1 MSEIKFKAVSV
12 LGKINANFDEIETS
26 IQAKAAEYD
35 GVLFTEDTKADAK
48 RVVADLRKE
57 KKNIAD
63 IYKQIKQEWMK
74 PLDEFKQRVDELANK
89 VDKPIG
95 FINGQVE
102 AFEQK
107 RLEERDAE
115 IKAMYQDAIDD
126 MVDFLPLH
134 KIRKDKW
141 NNASTTVKTIRKE
154 MLEAISTAK
163 AGKAAIEAMMSD
175 AVPDALRK
183 FQATLDL
190 ADALSY
196 INQYEA
202 QRAEVLK
209 REEERRRQ
217 EDKRRHL
224 LDIELIR
231 QDERKKVADEER
243 IRSEAASDAVN
254 QIVSVNEVS
263 AAAFS
268 LPDSHTAVYTI
279 VGTEEELWELELAMN
294 SLGLYYERKDV

>member
-1 MSEIKFKAVSV
+1 MSEITFKAVSV
-12 LGKINANFDEIETS
+12 LGKINANFDEVETS

-74 PLDEFKQRVDELANK
+74 PLDEFKQRVDELAAK

-115 IKAMYQDAIDD
+115 IKAIYLDTVGD
-126 MVDFLPLH
+126 MADFLPLH

-141 NNASTTVKTIRKE
+141 SNASTTVKTIRRE
-154 MLEAISTAK
+154 MLEAISSAK
-163 AGKAAIEAMMSD
+163 AGKLAIEAMMSD
-175 AVPDALRK
+175 AVPDALCK

-217 EDKRRHL
+217 DEERRHL
-224 LDIELIR
+224 AEI
-231 QDERKKVADEER
+231 ER
-243 IRSEAASDAVN
+243 IRQEERTRVETEARI
-254 QIVSVNEVS
+254 QK
-263 AAAFS
+263 AAAAAAVDRVKS
-268 LPDSHTAVYTI
+268 VDAEKAAPLSAPESRTVVYT
-279 VGTEEELWELELAMN
+279 VVCTDEEMRELEMAMN

>member
-1 MSEIKFKAVSV
+1 MSEITFKAVSV
-12 LGKINANFDEIETS
+12 LGKINANFDEVEHS

-74 PLDEFKQRVDELANK
+74 PLDEFKQRVDELAAK

-190 ADALSY
+190 TDALSY

-209 REEERRRQ
+209 REEEHR
-217 EDKRRHL
+217 
-224 LDIELIR
+224 R
-231 QDERKKVADEER
+231 QDEERRHRAEIER
-243 IRSEAASDAVN
+243 IRQEERTRVETETRIQKEAAAAVVDRVKSVDA
-254 QIVSVNEVS
+254 EKAAPLS
-263 AAAFS
+263 APES
-268 LPDSHTAVYTI
+268 CTVVYT
-279 VGTEEELWELELAMN
+279 VVCTDEEMRELEMAMD

>member
-1 MSEIKFKAVSV
+1 MSEITFKAVSV
-12 LGKINANFDEIETS
+12 LGKINANFDEVETS

-35 GVLFTEDTKADAK
+35 GVLFTEDTKSDAK

-74 PLDEFKQRVDELANK
+74 PLDEFKQRVDELAAK

-107 RLEERDAE
+107 RLEERDVE

-209 REEERRRQ
+209 REEEHR
-217 EDKRRHL
+217 
-224 LDIELIR
+224 R
-231 QDERKKVADEER
+231 QDEERRHRAEIER
-243 IRSEAASDAVN
+243 IRQEERTRVETETRIQKEAAAAVVDRVKSVDA
-254 QIVSVNEVS
+254 EKAAPLS
-263 AAAFS
+263 APES
-268 LPDSHTAVYTI
+268 RTVVYT
-279 VGTEEELWELELAMN
+279 VVCTDEEMRELEMAMD